1 MNIRIISIVSLLIV
15 TLLACKKDDPKS
27 PLLLNEVYINSE
39 LIDLDEAYIEDV
51 SAMPII
57 RLIFNKAIRQE
68 SVTNGVQLLHNQTV
82 VQSNYSFS
90 ADNKILSITP
100 VNKLAAFTIYQI
112 NVSNQLSGAK
122 GEAFDGFT
130 MRFKTAAGELV
141 LESMLINEE
150 DVKSQDVVSNVPLN
164 LDVVL
169 NFSVAVNRN
178 TFENAFSLSGE
189 NVPDISYA
197 YSNNDQTI
205 RLTSQTPLEYLSKY
219 AFKVSKNLTSADGAS
234 FNGFSNDL
242 FTVLD
247 STYKFPEISDE
258 ELLTL
263 VQKQTFKYF
272 WDFAHPVS
280 GLSRERNTSGSTVAS
295 GASGFG
301 LMTIPVGI
309 ERGFISRAQ
318 GVERLSTMINFLGD
332 KAERFHGAWSH
343 WLHGETGAAKP
354 FSQKDDGGDLVE
366 TSFVAMGLMTVRQY
380 LDESDSNEKAII
392 DKINSILDEI
402 EWDWYRQDG
411 QNGLYWHWSPNYD
424 WEKNHKIRGW
434 NEALITY
441 FMAATSSSHGIP
453 KEVYDG
459 GWKAGKFINGQDFYG
474 IKLPLGPNYGG
485 PLFFEQYTFLGLDP
499 RYLIGDEGES
509 YWEQVVNH
517 SLINREHCIRN
528 PKAYVG
534 YSKDCWGLT
543 ASDGY
548 SGYSAHSPTNDR
560 GVITPT
566 AALSSFPFTPDESM
580 EALKHFYY
588 RLGDRLWG
596 PYGFY
601 DAFSIQDEWYATSNI
616 GIDQGPII
624 LMIENYRTQL
634 LWNLFMS
641 APEVEQ
647 AINTL
652 GFSNK

>member
-1 MNIRIISIVSLLIV
+1 MLLFSCKNEDEKGDEPKENLSISYVYIGDQELIV
-15 TLLACKKDDPKS
+15 ADANEAITLD
-27 PLLLNEVYINSE
+27 E
-39 LIDLDEAYIEDV
+39 LIE
-51 SAMPII
+51 I
-57 RLIFNKAIRQE
+57 RFAK
-68 SVTNGVQLLHNQTV
+68 SVNTSLVKENVQLLNSDNQQINLTFEFF
-82 VQSNYSFS
+82 N
-90 ADNKILSITP
+90 DNKLIKADHPTLDENTSYNLIIKSGLEGAEGEVFEEVSYPFKTLIMPLVIESIIIEGEQVNPGLLNKEVSLNPEISLHFNTP
-100 VNKLAAFTIYQI
+100 VDVSDVNDYSSFTSSQSTESYTLKQTAE
-112 NVSNQLSGAK
+112 NVISFETNAELEGYIKYNFKISSDIEKRIGK
-122 GEAFDGFT
+122 PFDG
-130 MRFKTAAGELV
+130 
-141 LESMLINEE
+141 
-150 DVKSQDVVSNVPLN
+150 
-164 LDVVL
+164 LDL
-169 NFSVAVNRN
+169 NF
-178 TFENAFSLSGE
+178 
-189 NVPDISYA
+189 I
-197 YSNNDQTI
+197 TI
-205 RLTSQTPLEYLSKY
+205 
-219 AFKVSKNLTSADGAS
+219 
-234 FNGFSNDL
+234 
-242 FTVLD
+242 LD

-380 LDESDSNEKAII
+380 LDENNSNEKAII
-392 DKINSILDEI
+392 DKINDILDEI

-411 QNGLYWHWSPNYD
+411 QNGLYWHWSPNYG

-459 GWKAGKFINGQDFYG
+459 GWKAGKFINGQQFYD
-474 IKLPLGPNYGG
+474 ISLPLGPDYGG

-499 RYLIGDEGES
+499 RNLTGDEGES

-528 PKAYVG
+528 PKGYVG

-548 SGYSAHSPTNDR
+548 TGYSAHSPTNDR

-647 AINTL
+647 AMNTL
-652 GFSNK
+652 GFSIN

>member
-1 MNIRIISIVSLLIV
+1 MNIRLLSIVSLVIV
-15 TLLACKKDDPKS
+15 LLLACKKDDPIS
-27 PLLLNEVYINSE
+27 PLLLNEVYINADN
-39 LIDLDEAYIEDV
+39 IDLDEAYLEDV
-51 SAMPII
+51 STLPII
-57 RLIFNKAIRQE
+57 RLIFNNAVNQE
-68 SVTNGVQLLHNQTV
+68 SVPSGVQLLEEQAIV
-82 VQSNYSFS
+82 EVNYTYSS
-90 ADNKILSITP
+90 DNKILSITP
-100 VNKLAAFTIYQI
+100 VNKLNDFAIYQLS
-112 NVSNQLSGAK
+112 VSNQLVGTN
-122 GEAFDGFT
+122 GELFEGLNI
-130 MRFKTAAGELV
+130 RFKTEAGALE
-141 LESMLINEE
+141 LESIMINEE
-150 DVKSQDVVSNVPLN
+150 DAKGMDIVPNVPLN
-164 LDVVL
+164 LDMTL
-169 NFSVAVNRN
+169 NFSVAVDRSSL
-178 TFENAFSLSGE
+178 ESAVSLSGL
-189 NVPDISYA
+189 NVADINYE
-197 YSNNDQTI
+197 YSNNDQSI
-205 RLTSQTPLEYLSKY
+205 HLSSEDQLTYLSKY
-219 AFKVSKNLTSADGAS
+219 AFKISKNLISTDGAS
-234 FNGFSNDL
+234 FEGYSSDL
-242 FTVLD
+242 FTLLD
-247 STYKFPEISDE
+247 STYKFPEISE
-258 ELLTL
+258 EDLLTL
-263 VQKQTFKYF
+263 VQEKTFKYF

-280 GLSRERNTSGSTVAS
+280 GLSRERNTSGRAVAS

-309 ERGFISRAQ
+309 ERGFITREQ

-343 WLHGETGAAKP
+343 WLDGETGVVIP

-380 LDESDSNEKAII
+380 LNGADAKEKTLV
-392 DKINSILDEI
+392 DKIDSMLDKI

-411 QNGLYWHWSPNYD
+411 QNGLYWHWSPNYA
-424 WEKNHKIRGW
+424 WEKNHKIKGW

-441 FMAATSSSHGIP
+441 FMAATSSTHGIT

-459 GWKAGKFINGQDFYG
+459 GWKAGKFLNGQNFYG
-474 IKLPLGPNYGG
+474 IKLPLGPDYGG

-499 RYLIGDEGES
+499 RNLVGDEGES

-517 SLINREHCIRN
+517 TLINREHCIQN

-596 PYGFY
+596 QYGFY
-601 DAFSIQDEWYATSNI
+601 DAFSIQDEWYTTSNI

-647 AINTL
+647 ALNTL
-652 GFSNK
+652 EFTN